1 MCELMKEVAE
11 NRGVKLERN
20 ECSVKFFVRFASSSW
35 HTTDSQVEIPED
47 EEKRENRFERSEVPT
62 HREN

>member
-1 MCELMKEVAE
+1 MKEVAE

-20 ECSVKFFVRFASSSW
+20 ECSVKFFVWLASW

>member
-1 MCELMKEVAE
+1 MKEVAE

-20 ECSVKFFVRFASSSW
+20 ECSVKFFVRLASSSW